1 MNNELVRSQR
11 KAIQMQLD
19 KLKTEKNPIKIYM
32 LDELIRD
39 MESELS
45 KMLNPKI
52 KEI

>member
-1 MNNELVRSQR
+1 MNELVTAQR
-11 KAIQMQLD
+11 KAIQMELD

-32 LDELIRD
+32 IDEEVRD

-52 KEI
+52 KKI